1 MGIYNYILIWVY
13 ISCKDFNRIVCGGTV
28 MTKKSEEL
36 KESKELEETRAL
48 EKLVESYKEK
58 KG

>member
-1 MGIYNYILIWVY
+1 
-13 ISCKDFNRIVCGGTV
+13 

-36 KESKELEETRAL
+36 KKSKELEETRAL

-58 KG
+58 KDKVETIDEFLRKYNP

>member
-1 MGIYNYILIWVY
+1 
-13 ISCKDFNRIVCGGTV
+13 